1 MKRKNKGR
9 LIVFILS
16 LLVYLGLTSFVSLQE
31 IITGLIVSV
40 IVSLLAG
47 RFLLAEDGNSGFL
60 ARFFKGIIYFFKFLW
75 EMAKANLHVA
85 YLVLHPQVP
94 IEPGIVKVKT
104 SLKRDSALTVLAN
117 SITLTPGTL
126 TVDINPEEQE
136 LYIHW
141 IDVISTDKEK
151 CSEEIAGRFEK
162 LLMEVFE

>member
-1 MKRKNKGR
+1 MNRKNKSR
-9 LIVFILS
+9 LIVFLLS
-16 LLVYLGLTSFVSLQE
+16 LFVYLGLTSFTDVQE

-47 RFLLAEDGNSGFL
+47 KFLLSAEGDGNFFI
-60 ARFFKGIIYFFKFLW
+60 RFYHGILYFFKFLW
-75 EMAKANLHVA
+75 EMAKANFHVA
-85 YLVLHPQVP
+85 YLVLHPKVP
-94 IEPGIVKVKT
+94 IKPGIVKIKTRVK
-104 SLKRDSALTVLAN
+104 KDSALTVLAN

-141 IDVISTDKEK
+141 IDVISPETEA
-151 CSEEIAGRFEK
+151 CSKEIAGRFEK

>member
-1 MKRKNKGR
+1 MNKKNKSR

-16 LLVYLGLTSFVSLQE
+16 LFVYLGLTSFTDIQE
-31 IITGLIVSV
+31 IIAGIVV
-40 IVSLLAG
+40 ALIVSLLAG
-47 RFLLAEDGNSGFL
+47 KFLLVTEGRGNFFK
-60 ARFFKGIIYFFKFLW
+60 RFFYGVIYFFKFLW

-85 YLVLHPQVP
+85 YLVLHPDVP
-94 IEPGIVKVKT
+94 IRPGIVKITTRLSEKV
-104 SLKRDSALTVLAN
+104 ALTVLAN

-126 TVDINPEEQE
+126 TVDINPDEQE

-141 IDVISTDKEK
+141 IDVVSPEKEA

>member
-1 MKRKNKGR
+1 MSKNNKSR

-16 LLVYLGLTSFVSLQE
+16 LLVYLGLTSFTDIQE
-31 IITGLIVSV
+31 IITGIIVSV

-47 RFLLAEDGNSGFL
+47 KFLLSAEGDGNVFQ
-60 ARFFKGIIYFFKFLW
+60 RFVKGIAYFFKFLW

-85 YLVLHPQVP
+85 YLVIHPGVP
-94 IEPGIVKVKT
+94 IKPGIVKIT
-104 SLKRDSALTVLAN
+104 TRLKKDSALTVLAN

-141 IDVISTDKEK
+141 IDVISTDKEE
-151 CSEEIAGRFEK
+151 CSKEIAGRFEK